1 MPTQGTSSDSE
12 SSVGDSIP
20 YQDEKNGK
28 VVNTSENSEDES
40 NDEDGVYIV
49 EKIMGHDFKR
59 DGLLLH
65 VKWKG
70 YDKPEDYTWEP
81 EDNLL
86 EGAEELLKEY
96 YDSIGGRPEKQSKKR
111 KAQSETKATPDK
123 AELKKP
129 RRPNAADQ
137 DSEEDDLEKPPRSS
151 NWERDVVKVE
161 TIQRDA
167 HRGLIA
173 FLHWEDGKTY
183 KVSIQQCYEKCPMKM
198 LRFYE
203 QHLVF
208 KDN

>member
-1 MPTQGTSSDSE
+1 
-12 SSVGDSIP
+12 
-20 YQDEKNGK
+20 
-28 VVNTSENSEDES
+28 
-40 NDEDGVYIV
+40 
-49 EKIMGHDFKR
+49 
-59 DGLLLH
+59 

-86 EGAEELLKEY
+86 YALFHPRKTFFNIIIIIRDSSCYLGYREGAEELLKEY

-183 KVSIQQCYEKCPMKM
+183 KVSIQQCYEKCPMKVGC
-198 LRFYE
+198 LHYFSEELPLTNY
-203 QHLVF
+203 
-208 KDN
+208 NC

>member
-1 MPTQGTSSDSE
+1 
-12 SSVGDSIP
+12 
-20 YQDEKNGK
+20 
-28 VVNTSENSEDES
+28 
-40 NDEDGVYIV
+40 
-49 EKIMGHDFKR
+49 
-59 DGLLLH
+59 

-86 EGAEELLKEY
+86 YALFHLRKTFFNIIIIRDSSCYLCYREGAEELLKEY
-96 YDSIGGRPEKQSKKR
+96 YDLIGGRPEKQSKKR

-123 AELKKP
+123 IELKKP

-183 KVSIQQCYEKCPMKM
+183 KVSIQQCYEKCPMKVGCLHYFSEELPLTIIARCFDSTNNTCKLSTNQSPYILLTM
-198 LRFYE
+198 
-203 QHLVF
+203 
-208 KDN
+208 K